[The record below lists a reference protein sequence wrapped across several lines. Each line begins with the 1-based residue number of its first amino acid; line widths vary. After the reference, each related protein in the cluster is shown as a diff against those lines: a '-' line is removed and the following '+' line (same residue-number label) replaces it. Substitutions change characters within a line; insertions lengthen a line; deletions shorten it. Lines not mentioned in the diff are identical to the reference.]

1 MKGVIETGIKFSGEP
16 EWLSR
21 ARTKFMEYY
30 RALPVETSQL
40 YVRHYESP
48 ELNDE
53 LLAEL
58 LTSKP
63 HVGVPEEFK
72 EVVDDINQPSAI
84 LVNGQLAHINLPAR
98 LKDKGVEFTGLPEAL
113 GKHGQLFKN
122 IIENRIQSPTFD
134 KYSAFNNAL
143 FTTGI
148 FIKVPGNVSVDTPF
162 RIIWIL
168 DGRYASSIGQTVI
181 LSGENSYVSVIEE
194 AHGGSEDGV
203 GLMSHLAHI
212 IEGEGSGVKHATLQ
226 SLPPDKYFL
235 SNKSVEGGKDAETNF
250 VGALLGAGVS
260 KVRIDS
266 LLGDDGSRVND
277 LEIVFGDGDQR
288 MDLTSNLHHIGYG
301 TQGRVLAK
309 GVVKDRGKALFK
321 GVITIGRNA
330 KNTSAYLA
338 EHAMIMSPEAR
349 AYAIPSLEI
358 ETDEVKAT
366 HSASVSQIDY
376 EQIYYLMARGIPEQ
390 EARKM
395 IAMGFFEPVVAMID
409 VDMVRWGLRSLLE
422 GKWGGAYD
430 ELFEEGYVTVSQLFA
445 GHYKYRWGK
454 Q

>member
-1 MKGVIETGIKFSGEP
+1 LNGVIEAGVRFSGEP
-16 EWLSR
+16 EWLTR
-21 ARTKFMEYY
+21 ARAKFMNYY

-40 YVRHYESP
+40 YVRHYEAP
-48 ELNDE
+48 ELNDDI
-53 LLAEL
+53 LADL
-58 LTSKP
+58 QAGKW
-63 HVGVPEEFK
+63 HGGIPEEFR
-72 EVVDDINQPSAI
+72 EVVDDAQQPSAI
-84 LVNGQLAHINLPAR
+84 LINGHPAHINLPSR
-98 LKDKGVEFTGLPEAL
+98 FRDRGVEFTVLNEAL
-113 GKHGQLFKN
+113 GKHEEFFKN
-122 IIENRIQSPTFD
+122 LVENRLRSPTLD
-134 KYSAFNNAL
+134 KYSSLNNAL
-143 FTTGI
+143 FSTGV
-148 FIKVPGNVSVDTPF
+148 FIKIPRSVSVDTPF

-168 DGRYASSIGQTVI
+168 DGKSASVGQTVI
-181 LSGENSYVSVIEE
+181 LAGENSYVSVIEE
-194 AHGGSEDGV
+194 AHGGSEDGI
-203 GLMSHLAHI
+203 GLMSHLTQI
-212 IEGEGSGVKHATLQ
+212 IEDEGCGVKHATLQ
-226 SLPPDKYFL
+226 SLPPGRYFL
-235 SNKSVEGGKDAETNF
+235 SNKSVQGGKDADTKL
-250 VGALLGAGVS
+250 VGALLGAAVS

-266 LLGDDGSRVND
+266 LLKGDGSRVND
-277 LEIVFGDGDQR
+277 LEIVFGDGVQR

-309 GVVKDRGKALFK
+309 GVVKDSGKALFK
-321 GVITIGRNA
+321 GVITIGRSA

-376 EQIYYLMARGIPEQ
+376 EQVYYLMSRGIPEH

-395 IAMGFFEPVVAMID
+395 IAMGFFEPVVSMID

-430 ELFEEGYVTVSQLFA
+430 ELFEEGYVTVSQLFS
-445 GHYKYRWGK
+445 GHYKYRWGR